1 MGGVAVSRCV
11 SEPVSGREN
20 VCRGPALLTRPSGAR
35 AGVRLS
41 LLGWILELLWT
52 NDSIAIF
59 LSKNVRETLCLF
71 GHYVLDVGRGRALVS
86 GSQEL

>member
-1 MGGVAVSRCV
+1 M
-11 SEPVSGREN
+11 
-20 VCRGPALLTRPSGAR
+20 CRGPALLTRPSGAR

-52 NDSIAIF
+52 NGSIAIF
-59 LSKNVRETLCLF
+59 LSENVRETLCLS
-71 GHYVLDVGRGRALVS
+71 HDHVLDVGRGRALVS